1 MGARF
6 FDREG
11 AERRATGDANA
22 MNIRRRFCSNIS
34 ANSLISFQSGDFNE
48 GVSKCKQLTKNEE
61 RAMNHKSAVVAGL
74 LLACAASTVLAAKP
88 AASNYPVRSIR
99 FVVPFAPGG
108 PSDVLSRLMG
118 IKLGEVL
125 GQTLVVDNRGSVGG
139 IVGFEI
145 AAQSPPDGYTLLL
158 SANSLLTINPHVYK
172 KLPYDPFKDLQPITQ
187 LTSGGNVVVVHPSV
201 AATNIKELIAH
212 AKANPGKLNYATTGT
227 GNLLGIAAF
236 RDAAGID
243 MVPIAYKGTGQAV
256 IDLVAGHVQFF
267 FMNPLVAVTN
277 VKSGKLRALAV
288 TSLTRNPSL
297 PDTPTVDESG
307 VPKFQN
313 ITWHSVLVPAGT
325 PRPIVARLNAELVK
339 IVHLPDIKERFLS
352 QGLTSVGSTPEQM
365 SKLMREESAE
375 VATLVKKIGLQ
386 PQ

>member
-1 MGARF
+1 M
-6 FDREG
+6 
-11 AERRATGDANA
+11 
-22 MNIRRRFCSNIS
+22 S
-34 ANSLISFQSGDFNE
+34 
-48 GVSKCKQLTKNEE
+48 
-61 RAMNHKSAVVAGL
+61 
-74 LLACAASTVLAAKP
+74 
-88 AASNYPVRSIR
+88 
-99 FVVPFAPGG
+99 
-108 PSDVLSRLMG
+108 
-118 IKLGEVL
+118 IKLGEAL

-145 AAQSPPDGYTLLL
+145 AAQSPPDGYTILL

-172 KLPYDPFKDLQPITQ
+172 KLPYDPFKDLQSITQ

-201 AATNIKELIAH
+201 AATNINELIAL

-243 MVPIAYKGTGQAV
+243 MVPVAYKGTGQAV

-267 FMNPLVAVTN
+267 FMNPLVAITH

-313 ITWHSVLVPAGT
+313 LTWHSVLVPAGT

-339 IVHLPDIKERFLS
+339 IVHLPDIKERFLG
-352 QGLTSVGSTPEQM
+352 QGLTSVGSTPEQV

-375 VATLVKKIGLQ
+375 VAKLVKKIGLQ

>member
-1 MGARF
+1 MNQALCI
-6 FDREG
+6 
-11 AERRATGDANA
+11 ATAGLIFAGTVSAANA
-22 MNIRRRFCSNIS
+22 
-34 ANSLISFQSGDFNE
+34 AE
-48 GVSKCKQLTKNEE
+48 
-61 RAMNHKSAVVAGL
+61 
-74 LLACAASTVLAAKP
+74 AK
-88 AASNYPVRSIR
+88 YPNRTIR

-118 IKLGEVL
+118 IKLGEAL
-125 GQTLVVDNRGSVGG
+125 GQTLVIDNRGSVGG

-172 KLPYDPFKDLQPITQ
+172 KLPYDPVKDLQPITQ

-201 AATNIKELIAH
+201 AATSIKELVAL
-212 AKANPGKLNYATTGT
+212 AKSAPGKLNYATTGT

-236 RDAAGID
+236 KEAAGID
-243 MVPIAYKGTGQAV
+243 MVAVAYKGTGQAV

-288 TSLTRNPSL
+288 TSLTRNPAL

-325 PRPIVARLNAELVK
+325 PKPIVMRLNTELVK
-339 IVHLPDIKERFLS
+339 IVNLPDIKERFLG
-352 QGLTSVGSTPEQM
+352 QGLTPVGSTPEQM
-365 SKLMREESAE
+365 SALMKQESAE
-375 VATLVKKIGLQ
+375 VAKLVKKIGLQ